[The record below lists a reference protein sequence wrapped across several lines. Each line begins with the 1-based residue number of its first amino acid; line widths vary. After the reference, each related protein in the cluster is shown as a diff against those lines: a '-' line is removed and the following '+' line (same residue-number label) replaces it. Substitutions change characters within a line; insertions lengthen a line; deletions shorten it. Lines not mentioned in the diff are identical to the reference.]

1 MTTIIVRYEEIDIPG
16 KEKEIPEKAPF
27 VKIKSWIGLLI
38 NTLESCND
46 CESIHRRYF
55 FSKNEQCA

>member
-1 MTTIIVRYEEIDIPG
+1 MKAIIVEYEEIESPK
-16 KEKEIPEKAPF
+16 KEEKIQEKLSST
-27 VKIKSWIGLLI
+27 KIKSWIGLLI
-38 NTLESCND
+38 NTLESCKD